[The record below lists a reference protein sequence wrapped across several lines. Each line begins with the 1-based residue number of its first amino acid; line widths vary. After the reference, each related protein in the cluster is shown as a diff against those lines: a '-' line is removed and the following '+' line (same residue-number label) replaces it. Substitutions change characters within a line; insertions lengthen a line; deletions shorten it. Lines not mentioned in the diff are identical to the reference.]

1 MDVYT
6 ARQPIFDRK
15 KDIFAYELL
24 FRGGTPNF
32 FPNIDGDCATSR
44 VLSST
49 FFTTG
54 IEKITGRKKA
64 LVNFTRDLLLNDVPL
79 MFPPEKTI
87 IEILEDVEPEED
99 VLEICRNLSRQGYS
113 LALDDFVYHP
123 KLDPLIELVDIIK
136 VDFRLTGNKDVR
148 EYVKLFVPR
157 GKKLLAEKVET
168 YDEFQM
174 ACDMGFFYF
183 QGYFFSKPQV
193 LVEKDIPSLKMNLLQ
208 IMAESNKDE
217 FSIQEIKKLITRDVG
232 ISFKLLR
239 YMNSPYFR
247 RLCEISSIHH
257 AIVLL
262 GELGVR
268 RFLSVIMMSELIQ
281 DKPDELLRSS
291 IITARMCEQLGLLNK
306 RIRPNPAMLFTLGL
320 FSLID
325 AILDDTMENILGKL
339 PLSHTIKS
347 ALLGETS
354 DLSEYLLLTES
365 YEMGQWDAALNRAS
379 VLGIDSQNLPA
390 IYQDAITWA
399 DALYSMA

>member
-15 KDIFAYELL
+15 KEIFAYELL

-54 IEKITGRKKA
+54 IEKITGGKKA
-64 LVNFTRDLLLNDVPL
+64 FVNFTRDLLQNDIPL

-87 IEILEDVEPEED
+87 IEILEDVKPEED

-136 VDFRLTGNKDVR
+136 VDFRLSGNKDVR

-174 ACDMGFFYF
+174 ACDMGFTYF

-281 DKPDELLRSS
+281 DKPDELLKSS
-291 IITARMCEQLGLLNK
+291 IIRARMCEQLGLLNK
-306 RIRPNPAMLFTLGL
+306 GIRPNPAMLFTLGL

-325 AILDDTMENILGKL
+325 AILDDSMENILGKL
-339 PLSHTIKS
+339 PLSRTIKS

-354 DLSEYLLLTES
+354 DLSEYLLLTKS
-365 YEMGQWDAALNRAS
+365 YEMGQWDAVLNRAS